1 MARIDINTSDI
12 KTKVLP
18 HLNEALTK
26 IETAYVMSSSLGIIP
41 TLKKTDALIGNQ
53 KEKLENLIRLIQS
66 NIESYEALD
75 NENIDYINKCL
86 VEKVNI
92 LVK

>member
-1 MARIDINTSDI
+1 MARIDINTNEI

-26 IETAYVMSSSLGIIP
+26 LETASPMSNILGVIP
-41 TLKKTDALIGNQ
+41 TLKKTDVLINNQ
-53 KEKLENLIRLIQS
+53 KEKLENLIKLIQS

-75 NENIDYINKCL
+75 NENIDYISKCL
-86 VEKVNI
+86 VENVDI
-92 LVK
+92 LIK